1 MNQNQQTRIAVIAL
15 IVFCV
20 AAFAAV
26 YAADH
31 GMISAPRPR
40 STPSYATPRPRTVTE
55 AITLSGA
62 TFTKRAGILPET
74 RNAGAI
80 ACNVAAGTRLK
91 IDAWR
96 ELNGRRWYRAIA
108 PPHSAAPLGCT
119 GWVIEEDIT
128 PTAP

>member
-1 MNQNQQTRIAVIAL
+1 
-15 IVFCV
+15 
-20 AAFAAV
+20 
-26 YAADH
+26 
-31 GMISAPRPR
+31 MISAPRPR
-40 STPSYATPRPRTVTE
+40 STPSYATPRLRTVTE

-96 ELNGRRWYRAIA
+96 DLNGRRWYRAIA
-108 PPHSAAPLGCT
+108 AATRPRRLAVPDG
-119 GWVIEEDIT
+119 
-128 PTAP
+128 

>member
-1 MNQNQQTRIAVIAL
+1 MNQHQQTRIAVIAL

-40 STPSYATPRPRTVTE
+40 STPSYATPRPHRHRGDHAFGRHVPPS
-55 AITLSGA
+55 APAS
-62 TFTKRAGILPET
+62 LPET

-80 ACNVAAGTRLK
+80 ACNVAAGAVER
-91 IDAWR
+91 
-96 ELNGRRWYRAIA
+96 
-108 PPHSAAPLGCT
+108 S
-119 GWVIEEDIT
+119 T
-128 PTAP
+128 PGAS